1 MDASHAKK
9 EKAHPNMKKKS
20 PELSQRYLA
29 ALRAH
34 LTLRAPRNGKT
45 ARALGRE
52 VMAAGFGTLDLA
64 KMHGQAL
71 VALASSH
78 DFANARNGLL
88 RRTGT
93 FFTEAFVPVEEI
105 HRATRESF
113 QQLQQR
119 AETLRRHTAA
129 LAAGNRQL
137 RREIARRKAGEQAVR
152 RAKERYRLLFTQSQ
166 LMQKKLRHMARQIL
180 AAQEAERRQISRE
193 LHDEVVQTLVGINV
207 QLAALGSA
215 ASIGVRELR
224 AKIAHTQRLVE
235 KSVSAVHQFA
245 RELRPAVLD
254 DLGLIPALHA
264 YLKTVAARQNLKI
277 RLTAVAGVETLE
289 KSRRTVLYRVAQ
301 EALTNVARH
310 AEATMVDMRISEIP
324 GAFRMEVHDNGKS
337 FQVLQTLAPNT
348 NKRLGLLGM
357 RERVE
362 MVGGVLTI
370 ESAPG
375 QGTRVCADVP
385 FKPGRAA

>member
-1 MDASHAKK
+1 MH
-9 EKAHPNMKKKS
+9 E
-20 PELSQRYLA
+20 Q
-29 ALRAH
+29 ALRA
-34 LTLRAPRNGKT
+34 
-45 ARALGRE
+45 
-52 VMAAGFGTLDLA
+52 
-64 KMHGQAL
+64 
-71 VALASSH
+71 LASAH

-88 RRTGT
+88 QRTGN
-93 FFTEAFVPVEEI
+93 FFSEALVPLEI
-105 HRATRESF
+105 VHREIRESF

-119 AETLRRHTAA
+119 AETLRRHTAE
-129 LAAGNRQL
+129 LAAANRLL
-137 RREIARRKAGEQAVR
+137 RREVARRKAGEKAVTL
-152 RAKERYRLLFTQSQ
+152 AKERYRLLFTQSQ
-166 LMQKKLRHMARQIL
+166 FMQKKLRHMARQIL
-180 AAQEAERRQISRE
+180 AAQEAERRLISRE

-215 ASIGVRELR
+215 ASIGIDALR
-224 AKIAHTQRLVE
+224 AKIVNTQRLVE

-264 YLKTVAARQNLKI
+264 YMKMVAAQKKLKI
-277 RLTAVAGVETLE
+277 RLTAVAAVETLE

-301 EALTNVARH
+301 EALTNVVRH
-310 AEATMVDMRISEIP
+310 AHATLVEMKISEIP

-362 MVGGVLTI
+362 MVGGILTI
-370 ESAPG
+370 DSAPG
-375 QGTRVCADVP
+375 LGTTIRADIP
-385 FKPGRAA
+385 FKLESPS